1 MENLNFE
8 EKKPDYEQKIVSIIR
23 SSMSPKVVK
32 DTLENYHEND
42 IANSLKLMNS
52 SERKRLYRILDV
64 ESVSDILECVDVEDA
79 VAYLEEMD
87 IKKKVDV
94 VSNMEAD
101 KIVSILQKLS
111 LRERE
116 TLVELMDSESKKNV
130 ALLASFD
137 SDQIGSRMTVNYI
150 AINRGLTVKQAM
162 SELIR
167 QAADNDNISTIYVL
181 DEKGVFYG
189 AIALYDLIIAR
200 QEDTLDD
207 LIVTSYPFVYAKEQ
221 IDHCIEWLKEYSEN
235 SIPALDEH
243 NQLIGVITAQ
253 DVIEVIDAEM
263 GEDYAMLAG
272 LTAEEDLNESVKDSV
287 KKRLPWLITLLGLG
301 LVVSSVVGLFEGVV
315 AELTIIICFQSLI
328 LDMAGNVGTQSLA
341 VTIRVLMDER
351 LSAKQ
356 KLGLVWKESKVG
368 LSNGLILG
376 TLSFAFIGLYVHFLK
391 GYTWGFSFA
400 TSACIGMAL
409 LVAMLV
415 SSVVGT
421 LIPMSFKKIGV
432 DPAVASGPLITTVN
446 DLVAVVTYYG
456 LSWLFLLQ
464 LFHF

>member
-8 EKKPDYEQKIVSIIR
+8 EKKLDYEQKIVNIIR
-23 SSMSPKVVK
+23 SSMSPKVIK
-32 DTLENYHEND
+32 NTLENYHEND
-42 IANSLKLMNS
+42 IANSLEWMNS

-64 ESVSDILECVDVEDA
+64 ETVSDILECLDVADA

-101 KIVSILQKLS
+101 KIVCILQKLS

-116 TLVELMDSESKKNV
+116 TLVELMDSESKKDV

-137 SDQIGSRMTVNYI
+137 SEQIGSRMTMNYI
-150 AINRGLTVKQAM
+150 AITHGLTVKEAM
-162 SELIR
+162 NELIR
-167 QAADNDNISTIYVL
+167 QAADNDNISMLYVL
-181 DEKGVFYG
+181 DEHGVFYG
-189 AIALYDLIIAR
+189 AIGLHDLLIAR

-221 IDHCIEWLKEYSEN
+221 IDNCIEWLKEYSED

-243 NQLIGVITAQ
+243 NKLIGVITAQ

-356 KLGLVWKESKVG
+356 KLGLIWKEAKVG

-376 TLSFAFIGLYVHFLK
+376 TLSFVFIGQYVHFLK
-391 GYTWGFSFA
+391 GYAWGFSFA
-400 TSACIGMAL
+400 TSACIGLAL

-415 SSVVGT
+415 SSIVGT

-456 LSWLFLLQ
+456 LSWLFLLR

>member
-1 MENLNFE
+1 MENFNFE
-8 EKKPDYEQKIVSIIR
+8 EKKLDYEQKIVNIIR
-23 SSMSPKVVK
+23 SSMSPKVIK
-32 DTLENYHEND
+32 NTLENYHEND
-42 IANSLKLMNS
+42 IANSLEWMNP

-64 ESVSDILECVDVEDA
+64 ETVSDILECLDVTDA

-101 KIVSILQKLS
+101 KIVCILQKLS

-116 TLVELMDSESKKNV
+116 TLVELMDSESKKDV

-137 SDQIGSRMTVNYI
+137 SEQIGSRMTMNYI
-150 AINRGLTVKQAM
+150 AITHGLTVKEAM
-162 SELIR
+162 NELIR
-167 QAADNDNISTIYVL
+167 QAADNDNISMLYVL
-181 DEKGVFYG
+181 DEHGVFYG
-189 AIALYDLIIAR
+189 AIGLHDLLIAR

-221 IDHCIEWLKEYSEN
+221 IDNCIEWLKEYSED

-243 NQLIGVITAQ
+243 NKLIGVITAQ

-356 KLGLVWKESKVG
+356 KLGLIWKEAKVG

-376 TLSFAFIGLYVHFLK
+376 TLSFVFIGQYVHFLK
-391 GYTWGFSFA
+391 GYSWAFSFA
-400 TSACIGMAL
+400 TSACIGLAL

-415 SSVVGT
+415 SSIVGT

>member
-1 MENLNFE
+1 MENFNFE
-8 EKKPDYEQKIVSIIR
+8 EKKLDYEQKIVNIIR
-23 SSMSPKVVK
+23 SSMSPKVIK
-32 DTLENYHEND
+32 NTLENYHEND
-42 IANSLKLMNS
+42 IANSLEWMNP

-64 ESVSDILECVDVEDA
+64 ETVSDILECLDVTDA

-101 KIVSILQKLS
+101 KIVCILQKLS

-116 TLVELMDSESKKNV
+116 TLVELMDSESKKDV

-137 SDQIGSRMTVNYI
+137 SEQIGSRMTMNYI
-150 AINRGLTVKQAM
+150 AITHGLTVKEAM
-162 SELIR
+162 NELIR
-167 QAADNDNISTIYVL
+167 QAADNDNISMLYVL
-181 DEKGVFYG
+181 DEHGVFYG
-189 AIALYDLIIAR
+189 AIGLHDLLIAR

-221 IDHCIEWLKEYSEN
+221 IDNCIEWLKEYSED

-243 NQLIGVITAQ
+243 NKLIGVITAQ

-263 GEDYAMLAG
+263 GEDYARLAG

-356 KLGLVWKESKVG
+356 KLGLIWKEAKVG

-376 TLSFAFIGLYVHFLK
+376 TLSFFFIGQYVHFLK
-391 GYTWGFSFA
+391 GYAWGFSFA
-400 TSACIGMAL
+400 TSACIGLAL

-415 SSVVGT
+415 SSIVGT

-456 LSWLFLLQ
+456 LSWLFLLR

>member
-1 MENLNFE
+1 MENFNFE
-8 EKKPDYEQKIVSIIR
+8 EKKLDYEQKIVSIIR
-23 SSMSPKVVK
+23 SSMSPKVIK
-32 DTLENYHEND
+32 NTLENYHEND
-42 IANSLKLMNS
+42 IANSLEWMNP

-64 ESVSDILECVDVEDA
+64 ETVSDILECLDVTDA

-101 KIVSILQKLS
+101 KIVCILQKLS

-116 TLVELMDSESKKNV
+116 TLVELMDSESKKDV

-137 SDQIGSRMTVNYI
+137 SEQIGSRMTMNYI
-150 AINRGLTVKQAM
+150 AITHGLTVKEAM
-162 SELIR
+162 NELIR
-167 QAADNDNISTIYVL
+167 QAADNDNISMLYVL
-181 DEKGVFYG
+181 DEHGVFYG
-189 AIALYDLIIAR
+189 AIGLHDLLIAR

-221 IDHCIEWLKEYSEN
+221 IDNCIEWLKEYSED

-243 NQLIGVITAQ
+243 NKLIGVITAQ

-356 KLGLVWKESKVG
+356 KLGLIWKEAKVG

-376 TLSFAFIGLYVHFLK
+376 TLSFVFIGQYVHFLK
-391 GYTWGFSFA
+391 GYSWAFSFA
-400 TSACIGMAL
+400 TSACIGLAL

-415 SSVVGT
+415 SSIVGT

>member
-1 MENLNFE
+1 MENFNFE
-8 EKKPDYEQKIVSIIR
+8 EKKLDYEQKIVSIIR
-23 SSMSPKVVK
+23 SSMSPKVIK
-32 DTLENYHEND
+32 NTLENYHEND
-42 IANSLKLMNS
+42 IANSLEWMNP

-64 ESVSDILECVDVEDA
+64 ETVSDILECLDVTDA

-101 KIVSILQKLS
+101 KIVCILQKLS

-116 TLVELMDSESKKNV
+116 TLVELMDSESKKDV

-137 SDQIGSRMTVNYI
+137 SEQIGSRMTVNYI
-150 AINRGLTVKQAM
+150 AITHGLTVKEAM
-162 SELIR
+162 NELIR
-167 QAADNDNISTIYVL
+167 QAADNDNISMLYVL
-181 DEKGVFYG
+181 DEHGVFYG
-189 AIALYDLIIAR
+189 AIGLHDLLIAR

-221 IDHCIEWLKEYSEN
+221 IDNCIEWLKEYSED

-243 NQLIGVITAQ
+243 NKLIGVITAQ

-263 GEDYAMLAG
+263 GEDYARVAG

-356 KLGLVWKESKVG
+356 KLGLIWKEAKVG

-376 TLSFAFIGLYVHFLK
+376 TLSFFFIGQYVHFLK
-391 GYTWGFSFA
+391 GYSWAFSFA
-400 TSACIGMAL
+400 TSACIGLAL
-409 LVAMLV
+409 LVVMLV
-415 SSVVGT
+415 SSIVGT

>member
-1 MENLNFE
+1 MENFNFE
-8 EKKPDYEQKIVSIIR
+8 EKKLDYEQKIVNIIR
-23 SSMSPKVVK
+23 SSMSPKVIK
-32 DTLENYHEND
+32 NTLENYHEND
-42 IANSLKLMNS
+42 IANSLEWMNP

-64 ESVSDILECVDVEDA
+64 ETVSDILECLDVADA

-101 KIVSILQKLS
+101 KIVCILQKLS

-116 TLVELMDSESKKNV
+116 TLVELMDSESKKDV

-137 SDQIGSRMTVNYI
+137 SEQIGSRMTVNYI
-150 AINRGLTVKQAM
+150 AITHGLTVKEAM
-162 SELIR
+162 NELIR
-167 QAADNDNISTIYVL
+167 QAADNDNISMLYVL
-181 DEKGVFYG
+181 DEHGVFYG
-189 AIALYDLIIAR
+189 AIGLHDLLIAR
-200 QEDTLDD
+200 PEDTLDD

-221 IDHCIEWLKEYSEN
+221 IDNCIEWLKEYSED

-243 NQLIGVITAQ
+243 NKLIGVITAQ

-263 GEDYAMLAG
+263 GEDYARLAG

-356 KLGLVWKESKVG
+356 KLGLIWKEAKVG

-376 TLSFAFIGLYVHFLK
+376 TLSFFFIGQYVHFLK
-391 GYTWGFSFA
+391 GYAWGFSFA
-400 TSACIGMAL
+400 TSACIGLAL

-415 SSVVGT
+415 SSIVGT

-456 LSWLFLLQ
+456 LSWLFLLR

>member
-1 MENLNFE
+1 MENFNFE
-8 EKKPDYEQKIVSIIR
+8 EKKLDYEQKIVNIIR
-23 SSMSPKVVK
+23 SSMSPKVIK
-32 DTLENYHEND
+32 NTLENYHEND
-42 IANSLKLMNS
+42 IANSLEWMNP

-64 ESVSDILECVDVEDA
+64 ETVSDILECLDVADA

-101 KIVSILQKLS
+101 KIVCILQKLS

-116 TLVELMDSESKKNV
+116 TLVELMDSESKKDV

-137 SDQIGSRMTVNYI
+137 SEQIGSRMTMNYI
-150 AINRGLTVKQAM
+150 AITHGLTVKEAM
-162 SELIR
+162 NELIR
-167 QAADNDNISTIYVL
+167 QAADNDNISMLYVL
-181 DEKGVFYG
+181 DEHGVFYG
-189 AIALYDLIIAR
+189 AIGLHDLLIAR

-221 IDHCIEWLKEYSEN
+221 IDNCIEWLKEYSED

-243 NQLIGVITAQ
+243 NKLIGVITAQ

-315 AELTIIICFQSLI
+315 AELTIVICFQSLI

-356 KLGLVWKESKVG
+356 KLGLIWKEAKVG

-376 TLSFAFIGLYVHFLK
+376 TLSFFFIGQYVHFLK
-391 GYTWGFSFA
+391 GYAWGFSFA
-400 TSACIGMAL
+400 TSACIGLAL

-415 SSVVGT
+415 SSIVGT

>member
-1 MENLNFE
+1 MENFNFE
-8 EKKPDYEQKIVSIIR
+8 EKKLDYEQKIVNIIR
-23 SSMSPKVVK
+23 SSMSPKVIK
-32 DTLENYHEND
+32 NPLENYHEND
-42 IANSLKLMNS
+42 IANSLEWMNP

-64 ESVSDILECVDVEDA
+64 ETVSDILECLDVADA

-101 KIVSILQKLS
+101 KIVCILQKLS

-116 TLVELMDSESKKNV
+116 TLVELMDSESKKDV

-137 SDQIGSRMTVNYI
+137 SEQIGSRMTVNYI
-150 AINRGLTVKQAM
+150 AITHGLTVKEAM
-162 SELIR
+162 NELIR
-167 QAADNDNISTIYVL
+167 QAADNDNISMLYVL
-181 DEKGVFYG
+181 DEHGVFYG
-189 AIALYDLIIAR
+189 AIGLHDLLIAR

-221 IDHCIEWLKEYSEN
+221 IDNCIEWLKEYSED

-243 NQLIGVITAQ
+243 NKLIGVITAQ

-263 GEDYAMLAG
+263 GEDYARLAG

-356 KLGLVWKESKVG
+356 KLGLIWKEAKVG

-376 TLSFAFIGLYVHFLK
+376 TLSFFFIGQYVHFLK
-391 GYTWGFSFA
+391 GYSWAFSFA
-400 TSACIGMAL
+400 TSACIGLAL

-415 SSVVGT
+415 SSIVGT

-456 LSWLFLLQ
+456 LSWLFLLR

>member
-8 EKKPDYEQKIVSIIR
+8 EKKPDYEQEIVNIIR
-23 SSMSPKVVK
+23 SSMSPKIVK
-32 DTLENYHEND
+32 DTLDNYHEND
-42 IANSLKLMNS
+42 IANSLELMNP

-64 ESVSDILECVDVEDA
+64 ESVSDILECVDVENA

-116 TLVELMDSESKKNV
+116 TLVELMDSESKKDV

-150 AINRGLTVKQAM
+150 AITHSLTVSQAM
-162 SELIR
+162 KELIR
-167 QAADNDNISTIYVL
+167 QAADNDNISTLYVL
-181 DEKGVFYG
+181 DEQGVFYG
-189 AIALYDLIIAR
+189 AIGLHDLLIAK

-221 IDHCIEWLKEYSEN
+221 IDHCIEWLKEYSED

-243 NQLIGVITAQ
+243 NKLIGVITAQ

-272 LTAEEDLNESVKDSV
+272 LTAEEDLNESLKDSV

-301 LVVSSVVGLFEGVV
+301 LVVSTVVGLFESVV

-341 VTIRVLMDER
+341 VTIRVLMDEQ

-356 KLGLVWKESKVG
+356 KLGLIWKEAKVG

-376 TLSFAFIGLYVHFLK
+376 TLSFVFIGLYVHFLK
-391 GYTWGFSFA
+391 RYTWGFSFA